1 MLEISAVNI
10 GVFAKINR
18 YAINTDPQLV
28 RTHEAYGEIQK
39 ELNKTFGA
47 PDWTRI
53 KQQVNRLGDGA
64 GIGVLAAAYYTVAA
78 AKTESLSGLAAG
90 LEMLGAALLVDDGD
104 KPPYATLRW
113 MLSNLRDMLH
123 ELPTDD
129 AALRDLYRCERMSN
143 TLLRYLQNH
152 RQEDT
157 VPGIYLLERILAQK
171 IQAVKTHIAQAHA
184 QAAAEQPITADD
196 MAAPAKRGG
205 LNMAQLALALLLIAL
220 PSAWWLMPQRPDP
233 FSASRQVP
241 QTFSPPVIESY
252 RQRDAADP
260 RKREQRIALYTRE
273 IDRLM
278 RQPLGQPLSRA
289 EQLAK
294 TIAQLYPEA
303 EPVNARSAAL
313 TARIEQQTGAVDGLY
328 RRFRRARTQAANLA
342 RRIAR
347 LQQHAPQP
355 FAPELQKL
363 AALSDG
369 LKDYALS
376 LSPMLARA
384 DYIEAR
390 LSEGDLEQAQAQWRN
405 LNTQLAGLAMISQR
419 LKSGIDQAVLQ
430 QTAPQQNVAD
440 FAAVAPGQKLA
451 RGGLEIDQ

>member
-1 MLEISAVNI
+1 MNI

-47 PDWTRI
+47 PDWARI

-152 RQEDT
+152 RQEDA

-171 IQAVKTHIAQAHA
+171 IQAVKTHTAQAHA
-184 QAAAEQPITADD
+184 HAGRP
-196 MAAPAKRGG
+196 
-205 LNMAQLALALLLIAL
+205 
-220 PSAWWLMPQRPDP
+220 PQ
-233 FSASRQVP
+233 Q
-241 QTFSPPVIESY
+241 
-252 RQRDAADP
+252 
-260 RKREQRIALYTRE
+260 
-273 IDRLM
+273 
-278 RQPLGQPLSRA
+278 
-289 EQLAK
+289 
-294 TIAQLYPEA
+294 
-303 EPVNARSAAL
+303 
-313 TARIEQQTGAVDGLY
+313 
-328 RRFRRARTQAANLA
+328 RRARPAGTSSTTVRCGSFRCHARPCPEQAGGSSTPAAEALGTA
-342 RRIAR
+342 QALLRRSYQSGIR
-347 LQQHAPQP
+347 QQHRSR
-355 FAPELQKL
+355 F
-363 AALSDG
+363 S
-369 LKDYALS
+369 
-376 LSPMLARA
+376 
-384 DYIEAR
+384 
-390 LSEGDLEQAQAQWRN
+390 
-405 LNTQLAGLAMISQR
+405 
-419 LKSGIDQAVLQ
+419 
-430 QTAPQQNVAD
+430 
-440 FAAVAPGQKLA
+440 
-451 RGGLEIDQ
+451 